1 MNGRTDAVVVGG
13 GVAGLVLADA
23 LADAGRRVVV
33 LERSGRPGGLV
44 MAGRLRAPSGTAAE
58 LGGDLGVELGGD
70 LGIEIGVDLGAE
82 AFATAGG
89 EVARLAEGLGL
100 TVVGPSGAPAHLARA
115 DGTVA
120 LPPSLLGIPI
130 DAAGVAQLLGAEA
143 AREALALDARP
154 LGATPTTL
162 GALVRERLGARIAE
176 GVVAPVVAAVHATPA
191 DEAELAS
198 IAPRLAPALT
208 ETGSLIAAAA
218 RLRGD
223 GGASGAAVATVLGGM
238 TALVDAL
245 VGRIR
250 ARDGLVLVERT
261 VTDVA
266 REPDG
271 WTVRSEGAD
280 GTSRAIAAPIV
291 GLALPAAAARPI
303 LGSGPREMPDALAGL
318 AAFGAS
324 SVAIVALLVR
334 DDRLAGAPLGTGVLV
349 TDERPDVAAKAL
361 THTSAKWP
369 HVRTLVPEG
378 LELVRLSYGG
388 TRAVPDGDDATLVR
402 HAAED
407 LGRLLGGGAVVVL
420 DGTVARWADALPRP
434 TSGRAAAV
442 RTLRSTAAATPGL
455 AIVGTSVAG
464 NGLAG
469 VVAQA
474 LAEASRLLAG
484 RTATSEAGS

>member
-1 MNGRTDAVVVGG
+1 MTRRADAVVVGG
-13 GVAGLVLADA
+13 GIAGLVLADA
-23 LADAGRRVVV
+23 LAGARRRVVV
-33 LERSGRPGGLV
+33 LERGARPGGLV
-44 MAGRLRAPSGTAAE
+44 RAGRLRAPDPSGSAADRPV
-58 LGGDLGVELGGD
+58 GAGVEVP
-70 LGIEIGVDLGAE
+70 VDLGAE

-89 EVARLAEGLGL
+89 EVARLVEGLGL

-120 LPPSLLGIPI
+120 LPPSLLGIPT
-130 DAAGVAQLLGAEA
+130 DAAGVEALLGPEA
-143 AREALALDARP
+143 SREALALDARP
-154 LGATPTTL
+154 LGDTPTTL

-191 DEAELAS
+191 DEAELDS
-198 IAPRLAPALT
+198 IAPRLAPALA

-245 VGRIR
+245 VERIR
-250 ARDGLVLVERT
+250 ARDGQILVGRT
-261 VTDVA
+261 VTDIA
-266 REPDG
+266 RAADG
-271 WTVRSEGAD
+271 WTVRSAGAD
-280 GTSRAIAAPIV
+280 GAASAIAAPMV
-291 GLALPAAAARPI
+291 GLALPAVAAREL
-303 LGSGPREMPDALAGL
+303 LGSGPRDVPDALAGL

-324 SVAIVALLVR
+324 SVAVVALLVR
-334 DDRLAGAPLGTGVLV
+334 EDRLADAPLGTGVLV

-369 HVRTLVPEG
+369 HVRALVPDG

-402 HAAED
+402 RAGED
-407 LGRLLGGGAVVVL
+407 LGRLLGGGAVEVV
-420 DGTVARWADALPRP
+420 DGTVVHWTEALPRP

-442 RTLRSTAAATPGL
+442 RTLLATAAATPGL

-474 LAEASRLLAG
+474 LAEASRLLEDRAG
-484 RTATSEAGS
+484 GSSAGP